1 MKVNDLEKIRG
12 FEVVTKYKN
21 GGIEIPK
28 RATKG
33 SAGYD
38 FAAAVDITIPSIWNV
53 LLKNAG
59 INKMMSGE
67 DIEGNKEYL
76 KSMLVPTGIKAYMP
90 EDEYLMLVNRS
101 SNPLKNNLSLPN
113 GIGIIDSDYYG
124 NEKNE
129 GEIFVQ
135 LVNYGLEDFTIKK
148 GDRIAQGIFTPYHT
162 IDNESKELGTRTGG
176 FGSSGES

>member
-1 MKVNDLEKIRG
+1 MDKVRG
-12 FEVVTKYKN
+12 FEVVTKYADE
-21 GGIEIPK
+21 GITLPK

-38 FAAAVDITIPSIWNV
+38 FSAAEDITIPSIWNV
-53 LLKNAG
+53 LLKNNGLATMQDG
-59 INKMMSGE
+59 DIVEENKSF
-67 DIEGNKEYL
+67 L
-76 KSMLVPTGIKAYMP
+76 KSTLVPTGIKAYMP

-124 NEKNE
+124 NANNE

-135 LVNYGLEDFTIKK
+135 LVNYGLEDYTIQK
-148 GDRIAQGIFTPYHT
+148 GDRIAQGIFTPYQV
-162 IDNESKELGTRTGG
+162 IDEESDEFGTRIGG
-176 FGSSGES
+176 FGSSGKN